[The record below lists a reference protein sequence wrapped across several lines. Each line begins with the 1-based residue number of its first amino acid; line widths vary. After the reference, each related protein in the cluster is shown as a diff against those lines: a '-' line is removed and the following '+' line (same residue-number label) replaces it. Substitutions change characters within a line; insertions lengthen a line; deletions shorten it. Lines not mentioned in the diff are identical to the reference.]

1 MGGGVNFRVVEDR
14 RRSLVVVTE
23 WQSRSRFCFLRLF
36 NSVSVQLRVGE
47 NLFNA
52 CVLCEVNCRLT
63 FRDNNNNNI
72 ININISSYLIIYKLI
87 NSKEYKEDYT

>member
-23 WQSRSRFCFLRLF
+23 WQSRSRFCFLRFF

-63 FRDNNNNNI
+63 FRDNNNNNN

-87 NSKEYKEDYT
+87 NSKEYKEDST